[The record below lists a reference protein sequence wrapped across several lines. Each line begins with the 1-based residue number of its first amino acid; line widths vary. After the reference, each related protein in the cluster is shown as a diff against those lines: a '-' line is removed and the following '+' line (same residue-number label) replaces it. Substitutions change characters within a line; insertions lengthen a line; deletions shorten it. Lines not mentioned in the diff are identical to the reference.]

1 MIWVSLVLSVTAAEL
16 PSVDEPVRT
25 GARNTKDTAVVIGV
39 QDYDHLGTALHAVKD
54 AGEVAEW
61 LEYTRGVNKRYLF
74 VAEDPNDDELRSV
87 IARGVARVKPGGT
100 LWIYYSGQGAVA
112 DGTARIFGT
121 DTTKDELASALSL
134 PELEA
139 MAARSRADRVVI
151 IIDAPFDL
159 SGRDEL
165 LALDAP
171 PLTFKWAEADNNKV
185 TVWVADTRGH
195 AQIYPAAGSHG
206 LFTYLTLGALRGWAD
221 GADGSAADGVVTVA
235 EAQQY
240 VLGAG
245 VALGRPVTPSL
256 ESRPKVAALPLAE
269 GATEKGPDPATFA
282 ALSLADRDRRLGNA
296 IEALNAEAEAALQ
309 DAVQRAQSGDPKG
322 AALVEDVLRRYE
334 APSVS
339 ITWAVA
345 VPAAAEARALL
356 ADPAKLSPKPAEV
369 APPPADGGGKKP
381 DGGGKTD
388 PTTSGGGGGGA
399 TTAVAV
405 TPPPAGPAKP
415 QLSDNTCTDLVGME
429 PDALMG
435 TFSPGR
441 IECVE
446 RRLANMKELQTT
458 RDKLSRLLIANA
470 EATQDWET
478 WERLMKR
485 HLEEISRADPDMCF
499 RYALHLSKK
508 GVAYGE
514 EVIRWTGYALE
525 NKQKW
530 TGDVYK
536 KRLYHLYRVRTEAAA
551 ELWKDAEQILIIEP
565 TDENEARTDRYRALA
580 KEYARE
586 WLDYAKASE
595 QGTERPLQL
604 CLSAAGTMA
613 ACQE

>member
-39 QDYDHLGTALHAVKD
+39 QDYDHLGTAQYAVKD
-54 AGEVAEW
+54 AAEVAEW

-112 DGTARIFGT
+112 DGTARIFGA
-121 DTTKDELASALSL
+121 DTTKDELSSALSL
-134 PELEA
+134 PELES

-195 AQIYPAAGSHG
+195 AQIYPAAGAHG

-221 GADGSAADGVVTVA
+221 GADGSATDGVVTVA

-240 VLGAG
+240 VLSAG
-245 VALGRPVTPSL
+245 VALGRPVTPSV
-256 ESRPKVAALPLAE
+256 EARPKVAALPLAE
-269 GATEKGPDPATFA
+269 GATEKGPDPATFT
-282 ALSLADRDRRLGNA
+282 ALSMADRDRRLGNA
-296 IEALNAEAEAALQ
+296 IERLNAEADAALQ
-309 DAVQRAQSGDPKG
+309 DAVQKAQAGDPQGK
-322 AALVEDVLRRYE
+322 ALVEDVLRRYE
-334 APSVS
+334 ASSVS
-339 ITWAVA
+339 ITWAVP

-356 ADPAKLSPKPAEV
+356 ADPSKLAAKPAET
-369 APPPADGGGKKP
+369 PPPAEGDKKP
-381 DGGGKTD
+381 DGGKAD
-388 PTTSGGGGGGA
+388 PAVTGGGGT
-399 TTAVAV
+399 TTAAVA
-405 TPPPAGPAKP
+405 TGPAKP

-551 ELWKDAEQILIIEP
+551 ELWKDAEQILILEP

>member
-1 MIWVSLVLSVTAAEL
+1 MIWVSLVLSVAAAEL

-39 QDYDHLGTALHAVKD
+39 QDYDHLGTALHAGRD
-54 AGEVAEW
+54 AEEVAEW

-87 IARGVARVKPGGT
+87 VARGVARVKPGGT
-100 LWIYYSGQGAVA
+100 LWIYYSGQGAVV

-195 AQIYPAAGSHG
+195 AQIYPAAGAHG

-240 VLGAG
+240 VLTAG
-245 VALGRPVTPSL
+245 VAMGRPVTPSVEL
-256 ESRPKVAALPLAE
+256 RPKVAALPLAE
-269 GATEKGPDPATFA
+269 GATEKGPDPATFTT
-282 ALSLADRDRRLGNA
+282 LSLADRDRRLTNA
-296 IEALNAEAEAALQ
+296 IEGLNAEAEAALQ
-309 DAVQRAQSGDPKG
+309 DAVQRAQAGDPQGK
-322 AALVEDVLRRYE
+322 ALVEDVLRRYE
-334 APSVS
+334 ASSVS
-339 ITWAVA
+339 ITWAVP
-345 VPAAAEARALL
+345 VPAAAQARALL
-356 ADPAKLSPKPAEV
+356 ADPSKLSAPAG
-369 APPPADGGGKKP
+369 ATTPPPADGGGKKP
-381 DGGGKTD
+381 DGGKTD
-388 PTTSGGGGGGA
+388 PGA
-399 TTAVAV
+399 TTATTAAVV
-405 TPPPAGPAKP
+405 TPPTGPAKP
-415 QLSDNTCTDLVGME
+415 QLSDNTCADLVGME

-435 TFSPGR
+435 IFSPGR

-470 EATQDWET
+470 EANQDWES

-485 HLEEISRADPDMCF
+485 HLEDISRADPDMCF

-551 ELWKDAEQILIIEP
+551 ELWKDAEQVLIVEP
-565 TDENEARTDRYRALA
+565 TDENEATTERYRALA